1 MRGKKDLGIFLDSG
15 VTNSLWL
22 QYGYKKVYATRCDVE
37 RVKCKIL
44 LP

>member
-22 QYGYKKVYATRCDVE
+22 QEDICDT
-37 RVKCKIL
+37 L
-44 LP
+44 